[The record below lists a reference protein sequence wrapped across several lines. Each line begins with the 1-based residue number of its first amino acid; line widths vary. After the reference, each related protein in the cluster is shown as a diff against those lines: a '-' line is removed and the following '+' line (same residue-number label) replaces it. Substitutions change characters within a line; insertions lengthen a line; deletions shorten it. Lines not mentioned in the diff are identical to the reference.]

1 MKGNLKKKKVAHK
14 LVQTDKE
21 EDKPKVTVTD
31 LTSDGVLNWQA
42 YLIWMCQNICVTV
55 YGFTSFISMY
65 YV

>member
-31 LTSDGVLNWQA
+31 LTSDGVLN
-42 YLIWMCQNICVTV
+42 
-55 YGFTSFISMY
+55 
-65 YV
+65 